1 MQRRPLLAGK
11 SQPPE
16 IWMERGGRCSLR
28 LILSRLWVEIRTHSA
43 TAETNNNNNTHFTVL
58 PLGQPMCRDQ
68 PNSREKMRNFMV
80 EFLKCAKFHGKF
92 TE

>member
-16 IWMERGGRCSLR
+16 IWMEKGGRCSLR

-43 TAETNNNNNTHFTVL
+43 IFAVCPEYDLAATFIIDPTASSESFSFSSSV
-58 PLGQPMCRDQ
+58 C
-68 PNSREKMRNFMV
+68 V
-80 EFLKCAKFHGKF
+80 
-92 TE
+92 